1 MQLPQSPKPYTTE
14 KNIGAFEAR
23 RKFGQLIEEAYYH
36 KDAFVVE
43 RSGRPMAVIVSVDE
57 YRKLKQHA
65 RREVMDMMRE
75 VWKRTAHIPSEELE
89 KDVEK
94 AVEML
99 HQERAS
105 EAKQSKQTYEGS
117 P

>member
-1 MQLPQSPKPYTTE
+1 MQLPQHHKPPRNE
-14 KNIGAFEAR
+14 KSIGAFEAR

-43 RSGRPMAVIVSVDE
+43 RAGRPMAVIVSVDE
-57 YRKLKQHA
+57 YRKLKQNA
-65 RREVMDMMRE
+65 RHEVMDMIRE
-75 VWKRTAHIPSEELE
+75 VWERTAHIPQEELE

-94 AVEML
+94 AMEML

-105 EAKQSKQTYEGS
+105 EVKQSKTNL
-117 P
+117 